1 MKNVKKIAAPFAV
14 LAFSVLLT
22 GRAPAAT
29 NEPKQM
35 IKQFFEAVQKNDV
48 DGSLKTLFDG
58 ADMSADGEEAMNT
71 GIKNAQKIA

>member
-14 LAFSVLLT
+14 LAFSLFLT
-22 GRAPAAT
+22 SRAPAAA

-48 DGSLKTLFDG
+48 DGRFRSVG
-58 ADMSADGEEAMNT
+58 
-71 GIKNAQKIA
+71 